1 MPATEPTMTSVVIPA
16 HIVTDADRS
25 HLDEQLAALA
35 EQDHDG
41 EFEVVVADNRSAPG
55 LEAHLANHPLRARL
69 NLRCVPASE
78 TVGAAH
84 ARNIGAEHAT
94 GDVLLFCDHDDRVHP
109 DWMRRMLSFL
119 DEGYDLISCAV
130 EGHSLNAGN
139 RRGIAEVPAPDQFQP
154 AGVFAPVIVGCAMA
168 CRANVYRKLGGI
180 DITYAAN
187 EDLAFGWKAHR
198 EGFRTGFLP
207 EALVAYRY
215 RRGFGPGLRQGRA
228 RGIGL
233 ARLNAEFPDNG
244 LPRIHLP
251 EVLIRLV
258 RLTFTRGLTGEERG
272 LLMGVGVGQLRGGLR
287 HRTLHWW

>member
-1 MPATEPTMTSVVIPA
+1 MLAPKTPMTSVVIPA
-16 HIVTDADRS
+16 HIATDADRG

-35 EQDHDG
+35 EQDHPG

-55 LEAHLANHPLRARL
+55 LEAHLAAHPLGTRL
-69 NLRCVPASE
+69 NLRYVPASD
-78 TVGAAH
+78 TAGAAY
-84 ARNIGAEHAT
+84 ARNVGAEHAT
-94 GDVLLFCDHDDRVHP
+94 GEVLLFCDHDDRVHP
-109 DWMRRMLSFL
+109 DWMRRMLAFL

-130 EGHSLNAGN
+130 EGRSLNADN
-139 RRGIAEVPAPDQFQP
+139 RRGIAEVPEPEQFQP
-154 AGVFAPVIVGCAMA
+154 PGVFAPVIVGCAMA

-180 DITYAAN
+180 DVTYAAN

-215 RRGFGPGLRQGRA
+215 RRGFRPGFRQGRA

-244 LPRIHLP
+244 LPQIHLP

-258 RLTFTRGLTGEERG
+258 RLAFSRGLTGEERG

-287 HRTLHWW
+287 HRTLRWW